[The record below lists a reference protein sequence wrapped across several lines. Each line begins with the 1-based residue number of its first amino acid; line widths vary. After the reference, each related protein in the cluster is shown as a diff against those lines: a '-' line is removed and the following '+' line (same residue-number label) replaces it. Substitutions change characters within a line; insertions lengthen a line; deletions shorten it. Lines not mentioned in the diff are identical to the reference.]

1 MAEGIYVI
9 GPWLWVV
16 LGVLLAVLELATPA
30 FLFLPMGLAAGV
42 IALVLIFVP
51 GIPWVWQ
58 VALFASLSLVSVL
71 TGRAWLRRHPT
82 SSDEPTLNRR
92 GHRYVGRVFTLDA
105 PIVNGVG
112 KIRVDDSTWKVKGLD
127 APAGERVRVVGVDG
141 TELRVEGA
149 DGQGHA

>member
-1 MAEGIYVI
+1 VGEWALVI
-9 GPWLWVV
+9 GPWLWVA

-42 IALVLIFVP
+42 IALLLIFFP

-58 VALFASLSLVSVL
+58 LALFASLSLVSVL
-71 TGRAWLRRHPT
+71 AGRVWLRRHPT
-82 SSDEPTLNRR
+82 PSDEPTLNRR
-92 GHRYVGRVFTLDA
+92 GQRYVGRVFTLDT

-127 APAGERVRVVGVDG
+127 APAGGLVQVVGVDG

-149 DGQGHA
+149 ESPGGG